1 MAQSQTH
8 IPSILFF
15 DGVCNLC
22 TASVQF
28 IIRHDPKQQFR
39 FASLQSN
46 TAKTMLGLYPS
57 AGNQLDSFLLWE
69 DGAVYSRSEA
79 ALWVAK
85 KLSGAW
91 PMFYAFRIVPSIIR
105 DGIYNLFA
113 RNRYRWFGKKEDC
126 WVPTAEL
133 QQLFLE

>member
-1 MAQSQTH
+1 MEQLQTH
-8 IPSILFF
+8 IHSILFF

-28 IIRHDPKQQFR
+28 IIRHDRKRQFR

-46 TAKTMLGLYPS
+46 TAKTMLGQHFS
-57 AGNQLDSFLLWE
+57 AEDRLDSFLLWE
-69 DGAVYSRSEA
+69 DETVYSRSEA
-79 ALWVAK
+79 ALRIAK

-91 PMFYAFRIVPSIIR
+91 PLLYGFRMVPAGIR
-105 DGIYNLFA
+105 DGIYNLVA
-113 RNRYRWFGKKEDC
+113 RNRYRWFGRKDNC
-126 WVPTAEL
+126 WVPTAAL